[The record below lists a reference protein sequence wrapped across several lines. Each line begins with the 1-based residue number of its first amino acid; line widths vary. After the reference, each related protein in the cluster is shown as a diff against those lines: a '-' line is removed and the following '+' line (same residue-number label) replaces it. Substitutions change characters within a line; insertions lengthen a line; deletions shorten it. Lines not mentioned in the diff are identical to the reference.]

1 MLKNVRIILATIAL
15 ILALFSLFANLSIL
29 LSFVF
34 ILLSIMCILFGIDEI
49 KKQQKTRA
57 FVYFLC
63 FAATLYVAL
72 SRILPSKRCHSYGY
86 FGWPSFIY

>member
-15 ILALFSLFANLSIL
+15 ILALFSLFANISIL

-34 ILLSIMCILFGIDEI
+34 ILLSIMFILFGIDEM
-49 KKQQKTRA
+49 KKQEKAKA

-63 FAATLYVAL
+63 SAAILYVAL
-72 SRILPSKRCHSYGY
+72 SRILP
-86 FGWPSFIY
+86 